1 MHVKIEAHTNG
12 KGYWTEEQRLVIIDE
27 VRIGYSSLGYFPDE
41 PFSGELRAYFQPHG
55 FTSGSWNVQ
64 GHGLI
69 YTDKLWMREFK
80 KGLRELGLSIKAVQ
94 DVYYSEQGMQGNN
107 YVSMDIG
114 ETFYKSWQRLMKKQ
128 PVVDVSN
135 VGE

>member
-1 MHVKIEAHTNG
+1 MKVKIEAHTNG
-12 KGYWTEEQRLVIIDE
+12 KGHWTEEQRMVIINEID
-27 VRIGYSSLGYFPDE
+27 IGYSSLIYYPEE
-41 PFSGELRAYFQPHG
+41 PFFGELRAYFEPHG
-55 FTSGSWNVQ
+55 FTPGSWNIN

-69 YTDKLWMREFK
+69 YTDKLWLREFR

-94 DVYYSEQGMQGNN
+94 DVSYSEQGMQGSD
-107 YVSMDIG
+107 YVSMDVG

-128 PVVDVSN
+128 PVADMSN